1 MLKMAVV
8 GDCSQGDPALFTK
21 ALDGALGVADVV
33 VLVGDINSSD
43 HTSYDVVTA
52 RLAAGKQILSVPG
65 NHDYD
70 YPAGTTFFA
79 SHPKQWR
86 KDFPEA
92 VLIGLDNGQDN
103 FGPGWDILT
112 DYAKNPPGLP
122 LFLFMHK
129 ALSPLILATGVEST
143 HIMGEGGLS
152 PEAEKLKAWIRT
164 QQDGGWNVTSAHGH
178 YHGSSFMQTSHGAV
192 ILEGRGGSQGYA
204 GAAVCGYTLIYVQAD
219 GWTAH
224 PVDLT

>member
-1 MLKMAVV
+1 MLKIGVV
-8 GDCSQGDPALFTK
+8 GECSQGDVGLFTK

-43 HTSYDVVTA
+43 HASYDVVTA
-52 RLAAGKQILSVPG
+52 RLVAGKQILSIPG

-70 YPAGTTFFA
+70 YPAGITFFGA
-79 SHPKQWR
+79 PSHPKQWR

-103 FGPGWDILT
+103 FGPGWDLLNE
-112 DYAKNPPGLP
+112 YAKAPPSLP

-129 ALSPLILATGVEST
+129 SLSPLVLPDGTESQ
-143 HIMGEGGLS
+143 HIMGEGGIS
-152 PEAEKLKAWIRT
+152 VEGQKMIEWMA
-164 QQDGGWNVTSAHGH
+164 AHRFPTVCCGH
-178 YHGSSFMQTSHGAV
+178 YHGSSFMQTSHGPV
-192 ILEGRGGSQGYA
+192 ILEGRGGSGGYY
-204 GAAVCGYTLIYVQAD
+204 GSPMCGYTLIHVQAD